1 MKPWEVLA
9 RAPAPDGGEFVLH
22 HRDGEFVIRV
32 RGQELMSSRVHGSEE
47 ALARLGA
54 TALGDVPSPRV
65 LIGGL
70 GLGFTLRAMLD
81 GLGAGAQVT
90 VAELAEAIVTWNQ
103 GPLAPLAGRPLEDPR
118 VRVEIADV
126 RRVMRSV
133 MPWHAILLD
142 VDNGPAALT
151 RASNASLYDSP
162 GLTAVYAALA
172 PGGVLGVWSAG
183 PDDRFTARL
192 SQAGF
197 SVETHE
203 VSAGKGRGTRHTI
216 FVARCP
222 QNPVFS
228 RT

>member
-47 ALARLGA
+47 EMARLA
-54 TALGDVPSPRV
+54 SAALGDIAAPRV

-70 GLGFTLRAMLD
+70 GLGYTLRATLD
-81 GLGAGAQVT
+81 ALGAGAQVV
-90 VAELAEAIVTWNQ
+90 VAELAEAIVTWNR
-103 GPLAPLAGRPLEDPR
+103 GPLAHLAGRPLEDPR

-126 RRVMRSV
+126 RHVMRGGA
-133 MPWHAILLD
+133 PWHAILLD

-162 GLTAVYAALA
+162 GLAAAHAALA
-172 PGGVLGVWSAG
+172 PGGVLVVWSAG
-183 PDDRFTARL
+183 PDDRFTTRL

-197 SVETHE
+197 LAETHP
-203 VSAGKGRGTRHTI
+203 VRAGKGRGTRHTL
-216 FVARCP
+216 FVAR
-222 QNPVFS
+222 
-228 RT
+228 RRK